1 MALLDTVL
9 ARLGALTG
17 RTRAYTTRAGI
28 DQHNARTDQDI
39 RTERTRAD
47 RRAPKVL
54 TDPLSYQPGLLDARA
69 AVLDLAVY
77 LEHLG
82 AAAGW
87 QEQPP
92 ALVAALY
99 GAADDAAAL
108 ADELTAAAYT
118 TLPAAGPV
126 PAWLQAQLD
135 ARNPATP
142 DAA

>member
-1 MALLDTVL
+1 MPLLDTVL
-9 ARLGALTG
+9 TRLRAALAG
-17 RTRAYTTRAGI
+17 RTRPYTTRAGL

-39 RTERTRAD
+39 RTGRARAD
-47 RRAPKVL
+47 RNTPTLL

-69 AVLDLAVY
+69 DALDLAVY

-82 AAAGW
+82 TVASW

-108 ADELTAAAYT
+108 LERLTAAAHI
-118 TLPAAGPV
+118 TLPTPTPTVGAI
-126 PAWLQAQLD
+126 PARL
-135 ARNPATP
+135 PCPP